1 MKFTRRIS
9 IFMSILLCL
18 IMFLSTISSV
28 FAATASELHNQQNSL
43 DKQISE
49 AKENLKDVQSDLS
62 SNLKQIT
69 SLNAQISSA
78 EDEISELEDKISE
91 LNTQITE
98 KISNIEEQEKKY
110 AEQKELLDK
119 RLVALY
125 ESGSTS
131 YLDMLLSAN
140 GLADFISKYYTIE
153 ILADADEQLL
163 EKIDNTKKAIQS
175 EKDSLEVAKEEVETN
190 KTTVVGKKNQLA
202 TSKNQKQVIVNQLS
216 DEEKEIQEQLEEF
229 EREKAAVAAE
239 LAALAKKNNY
249 TVVSLSA
256 AGYGTPLA
264 GRTKANITCGY
275 MGYAGHTGADFAC
288 PSGTPVLAVKAGTV
302 VISKACFKNGKYVS
316 YGEYIA
322 IDHHDGTVTL
332 YAHMSSRAVGVG
344 ANVSQG
350 QQIGSSG
357 STGRSTGPHLH
368 FEVRVNGKHVNPAPY
383 LP

>member
-153 ILADADEQLL
+153 ILAIFIFAKPGGCKPE
-163 EKIDNTKKAIQS
+163 IDT
-175 EKDSLEVAKEEVETN
+175 
-190 KTTVVGKKNQLA
+190 
-202 TSKNQKQVIVNQLS
+202 
-216 DEEKEIQEQLEEF
+216 F
-229 EREKAAVAAE
+229 
-239 LAALAKKNNY
+239 
-249 TVVSLSA
+249 
-256 AGYGTPLA
+256 
-264 GRTKANITCGY
+264 
-275 MGYAGHTGADFAC
+275 
-288 PSGTPVLAVKAGTV
+288 
-302 VISKACFKNGKYVS
+302 
-316 YGEYIA
+316 
-322 IDHHDGTVTL
+322 
-332 YAHMSSRAVGVG
+332 
-344 ANVSQG
+344 
-350 QQIGSSG
+350 
-357 STGRSTGPHLH
+357 
-368 FEVRVNGKHVNPAPY
+368 